1 MGYNALYIIQN
12 FGTLCWTIFIAPM
25 GWIFAP
31 IVIAVCKGEFAH
43 LKVKFNRLMFFNYW
57 IGFVNETYLFLA
69 VCAALNLYF
78 LQFDT
83 YGDTIN
89 SCLTLLFGG
98 VLVLFPFFV
107 GTFYNLPKSFER
119 ILSLNE
125 EFFARFGNAIEG
137 LNFKR

>member
-1 MGYNALYIIQN
+1 
-12 FGTLCWTIFIAPM
+12 
-25 GWIFAP
+25 
-31 IVIAVCKGEFAH
+31 
-43 LKVKFNRLMFFNYW
+43 MFFNYW

-83 YGDTIN
+83 YGDAIN
-89 SCLTLLFGG
+89 SCLTWLFGS
-98 VLVLFPFFV
+98 VLLLFPFFV

-137 LNFKR
+137 LNFKRQGRAVLIHSVATILRKLWLAHIVVFQ